1 MSIQRALSNTME
13 KTEEISPTQMP
24 PDQDNSAEEVSIQV
38 YSGLLLVLSSPFYS
52 STLAMKQ
59 I

>member
-1 MSIQRALSNTME
+1 ME

-52 STLAMKQ
+52 SSLAMKQ